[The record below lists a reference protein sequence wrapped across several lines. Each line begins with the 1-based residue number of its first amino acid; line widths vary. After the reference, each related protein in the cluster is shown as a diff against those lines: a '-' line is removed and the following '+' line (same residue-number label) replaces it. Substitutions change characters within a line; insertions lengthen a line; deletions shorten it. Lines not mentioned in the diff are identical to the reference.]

1 MCTLATAVIHVVFA
15 FPTPMFIASGV
26 GYAVLLTAFFLP
38 ALRRVRGLVGA
49 TLAVFAVGNIAA
61 WYVQG
66 ARIPLAYADKAFE
79 VALLAVLL
87 GYVLVARRPD
97 PMPVRVTPTR
107 R

>member
-1 MCTLATAVIHVVFA
+1 
-15 FPTPMFIASGV
+15 MFIASGV
-26 GYAVLLTAFFLP
+26 GYALLLTAFFLP
-38 ALRRVRGLVGA
+38 ALRRVRGLVGG
-49 TLAVFAVGNIAA
+49 TLAVFALGNIAA

-79 VALLAVLL
+79 AALLAVLL
-87 GYVLVARRPD
+87 GYALLARRPE

>member
-15 FPTPMFIASGV
+15 FPTPMFIASGA
-26 GYAVLLTAFFLP
+26 GYVVLLVAFFLP
-38 ALRRVRGLVGA
+38 PLRRIRGLVGA
-49 TLAVFAVGNIAA
+49 LLAMFAVGNIAA
-61 WYVQG
+61 WYVAG

-79 VALLAVLL
+79 AALVAVLV
-87 GYVLVARRPD
+87 GYVLLARRPA